1 MTSEVLVKYLSGPL
15 QPKTLEPG
23 YEMDLIFGFDLGSR
37 LEIV

>member
-15 QPKTLEPG
+15 QTKTLERG
-23 YEMDLIFGFDLGSR
+23 YEMDLIFGFDLGSS